1 MVLALLWAQGLQ
13 ICIHA
18 AEETATDSAHAQVA
32 TVDFESTLILLGDPQ
47 EQAAD
52 VDIPLSV
59 TLKSFQS
66 GFALLFV
73 AVLLHVLFVPRQLLS
88 AKRLPETPPRTPSG
102 YDWRPPLRAPPR

>member
-18 AEETATDSAHAQVA
+18 AEETAADSTHAQA
-32 TVDFESTLILLGDPQ
+32 GIVDFESTLTVLGNSQ
-47 EQAAD
+47 EQATD
-52 VDIPLSV
+52 VDIPLSA

-88 AKRLPETPPRTPSG
+88 AKRLPETPPRTPRG